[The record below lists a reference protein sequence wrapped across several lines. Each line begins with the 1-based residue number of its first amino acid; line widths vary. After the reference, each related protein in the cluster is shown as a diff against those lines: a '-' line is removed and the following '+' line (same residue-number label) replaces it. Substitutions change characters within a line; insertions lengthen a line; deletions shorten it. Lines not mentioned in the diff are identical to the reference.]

1 MGRTRAKLKLTE
13 KLYELLKDGKEH
25 SSSELALDVS
35 HRFGDTIHKLRR
47 EGVRIQTRK
56 DDSGMFWYRLEDTPE
71 GEQAHQPSLFQD
83 EEIIST
89 GNPRRKAV
97 ARLSKSLDLLGE
109 VEGSYLA
116 QKGDIRLKWLRTHLA
131 DVRVEIE
138 KAMKMLGG

>member
-1 MGRTRAKLKLTE
+1 MGRTKLKLTE

-35 HRFGDTIHKLRR
+35 HRFGDTIHKLRG

-56 DDSGMFWYRLEDTPE
+56 DRAGMFWYRLEDTPE

-83 EEIIST
+83 EIST

-97 ARLSKSLDLLGE
+97 ARLSKALDLLGE

-116 QKGDIRLKWLRTHLA
+116 QKGDIRFEWLRTHLA
-131 DVRVEIE
+131 DVRTEIE
-138 KAMKMLGG
+138 KAMKVLGR

>member
-1 MGRTRAKLKLTE
+1 MGRTRLKLTE

-47 EGVRIQTRK
+47 EGVKIETRK
-56 DDSGMFWYRLEDTPE
+56 DESGMFWYRLEDTE
-71 GEQAHQPSLFQD
+71 GGQAHQPSLFQD
-83 EEIIST
+83 EEIIPT

-97 ARLSKSLDLLGE
+97 ARLNKSLDLLGE

-116 QKGDIRLKWLRTHLA
+116 QKGGIRFEWLRTHLA

-138 KAMKMLGG
+138 KAIKVLRG

>member
-1 MGRTRAKLKLTE
+1 MGKTRLKLTE

-47 EGVRIQTRK
+47 EGVKIQTRK
-56 DDSGMFWYRLEDTPE
+56 DGSGMFWYRLEDTPE
-71 GEQAHQPSLFQD
+71 GGQAHQPSLFQD
-83 EEIIST
+83 EEIT

-97 ARLSKSLDLLGE
+97 ARLNKSLDLLGE

-116 QKGDIRLKWLRTHLA
+116 QKGDIRFEWLRTHLA
-131 DVRVEIE
+131 DVRLEIE
-138 KAMKMLGG
+138 KAIKVLRG

>member
-1 MGRTRAKLKLTE
+1 MGKTKLKLTE

-47 EGVRIQTRK
+47 EGVRIKTRK
-56 DDSGMFWYRLEDTPE
+56 DGSGVFWYRLEDAPE

-83 EEIIST
+83 EDEIPT

-97 ARLSKSLDLLGE
+97 ARLTKALDLLGE
-109 VEGSYLA
+109 VEDSYLA
-116 QKGDIRLKWLRTHLA
+116 QKGDIRFEWLRTHLA
-131 DVRVEIE
+131 DVRAEIE
-138 KAMKMLGG
+138 KAMKVLGR